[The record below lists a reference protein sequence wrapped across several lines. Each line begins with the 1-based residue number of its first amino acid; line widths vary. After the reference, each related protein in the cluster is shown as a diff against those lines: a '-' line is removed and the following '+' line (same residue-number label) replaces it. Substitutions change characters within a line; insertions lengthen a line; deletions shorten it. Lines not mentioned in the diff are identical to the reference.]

1 MNNQQ
6 ALEEK
11 RMDLLRQL
19 GEIRTLR
26 KGSLNEQWFP
36 SVRQGKKTKELR
48 GPYFVWTHKKANKTV
63 SERVVGEQAL
73 QRARQDEA
81 NYKRYRELCREYET
95 VAQEL
100 GELERKPPADGEA
113 EKKRLKPRSS
123 KARRSNG

>member
-1 MNNQQ
+1 MANQQ
-6 ALEEK
+6 TLEG
-11 RMDLLRQL
+11 RRLDLLRQL

-48 GPYFVWTHKKANKTV
+48 GPYFLWTHKKNNKTV

-73 QRARQDEA
+73 FRARQDEE
-81 NYKRYRELCREYET
+81 NYRRFRELCREYEV

-100 GELERKPPADGEA
+100 GELEHELPTADEA
-113 EKKRLKPRSS
+113 VKKGLKPQSN
-123 KARRSNG
+123 KARKSNG